1 MPRICLIVTPGSWFY
16 ASRTQDIPVSSLYC
30 AGPQKRL
37 NSTIIYQYLT
47 AYQAIHYPAEEVMMG
62 DEDTVVLTPEEKD
75 KVLQDE
81 AQEGDQQDEEE
92 ES

>member
-1 MPRICLIVTPGSWFY
+1 
-16 ASRTQDIPVSSLYC
+16 
-30 AGPQKRL
+30 
-37 NSTIIYQYLT
+37 
-47 AYQAIHYPAEEVMMG
+47 MG